1 MWHSRLRVVVA
12 AVTRP
17 FPPQGLWGFSGTPEL
32 ERLRFSLLFTTIREL
47 QASDLM
53 LTRAQEVKNNCDG
66 CSRNSW
72 NQTGVFLDG
81 RDSRAPSQSSGNG
94 WMRPRTDSMFPQV
107 LETRALL
114 KCTCL
119 QHPYH
124 IKRIGWTC
132 IYNTQFKKHNTSK
145 SAEAPVSPKWWHSS
159 PSRHHQRQMLSWIGN
174 ESFSC
179 FLSFFF
185 F

>member
-1 MWHSRLRVVVA
+1 MGRHSRQRNGSKGKSNSTLACPRGTTLA
-12 AVTRP
+12 AGTTKPAYYLAEENNQPALVGQELCDIAGSEWWWP
-17 FPPQGLWGFSGTPEL
+17 LSPGHSHPKGSGDSLPTPEL

-94 WMRPRTDSMFPQV
+94 WMRPRTDSLFPQV

-124 IKRIGWTC
+124 IKRIG
-132 IYNTQFKKHNTSK
+132 
-145 SAEAPVSPKWWHSS
+145 
-159 PSRHHQRQMLSWIGN
+159 
-174 ESFSC
+174 
-179 FLSFFF
+179 
-185 F
+185 